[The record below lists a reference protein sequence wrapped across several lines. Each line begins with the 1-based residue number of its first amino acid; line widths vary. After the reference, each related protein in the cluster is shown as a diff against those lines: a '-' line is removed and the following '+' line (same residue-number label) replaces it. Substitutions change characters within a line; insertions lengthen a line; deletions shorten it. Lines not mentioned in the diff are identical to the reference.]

1 VLIFRVP
8 DRALAEY
15 VRCIWLYRG
24 EAPGFQSE
32 IVMPTGDPDLVV
44 DLTRARTVASGPS
57 NRPFVLDAGTRR
69 EAMGA
74 VLRVGGAATLL
85 GVPLIE
91 LRNRR
96 VPLDALWGRGAAELA
111 EPALAAQSASERLE
125 AFEQVLAALV
135 ARNGHRT
142 HPLAGTAAARIARRP
157 AGCRVAE
164 LSETLGVSARRL
176 EQVFSTEV
184 GLTPKAYQRL
194 HRFRHALAR
203 VDRAADIGWAAFALE
218 LGYYDQAHFIG
229 DFHTHAGMTPSDYV
243 ATRGPELNHVPVE
256 A

>member
-8 DRALAEY
+8 DGALAEY
-15 VRCIWLYRG
+15 VRWIWLYRG
-24 EAPGFQSE
+24 EALGFQGE

-57 NRPFVLDAGTRR
+57 NRPFVLDTGTPR
-69 EAMGA
+69 EAIGA
-74 VLRVGGAATLL
+74 VLKIGGAATLL
-85 GVPLIE
+85 GVPLTE

-96 VPLDALWGRGAAELA
+96 VPLAALWGRSAADLVER
-111 EPALAAQSASERLE
+111 ALEAQSATQRLE
-125 AFEQVLAALV
+125 AFQQLLAARV
-135 ARNGHRT
+135 RGHT
-142 HPLAGTAAARIARRP
+142 HTRYALAGTAAARIAWRP
-157 AGCRVAE
+157 AGCRVAG

-176 EQVFSTEV
+176 EQVFRTEV

-194 HRFRHALAR
+194 HRFRRALAS
-203 VDRAADIGWAAFALE
+203 VDRAADIGWAALALE

-229 DFHTHAGMTPSDYV
+229 DFHAHAGMTPSEYV
-243 ATRGPELNHVPVE
+243 ARRGTELNHVPVE